1 MFLTKKHL
9 SRRTVLKGAG
19 VTLAL
24 PLLDAMIPAATAL
37 AQTAAAPKLR
47 AGFFYLPHGAIMWNT
62 THGAKMDHWMPS
74 GAGETFKLSPIL
86 EPLESYK
93 RYVTTFDHIENK
105 APRGNVH
112 AFMPATWL
120 SGVHPDEEA
129 TGASMAPTIDQLI
142 AEHIGQDTVL
152 PSLEVAAETTV
163 QSASCGS
170 GACYYSSTLAFRN
183 ATTPLPMEFNPRKVF
198 AQLFGAGDT
207 PEERAAIA
215 TRTGS
220 ILDMITGRTADLQ
233 KTLSAKDKVVLD
245 EYLESVRETERRAD
259 RAAER
264 DLSGID
270 LPDAPIGELPDFDEQ
285 VKLMFDLIALAY
297 QANVTRVATYYM
309 AGEGTNRTYT
319 HVGVPDAFH
328 PLSHHANRLDRIEK
342 LVKVQRYHVERFAAF
357 VDRLAKTPDGDGSLL
372 DHSLF
377 MYGGNMSNSD
387 RHNSYPLPVMLVGG
401 GCGTMRGGQ
410 HLSMPEFTTM
420 SNLHL
425 TVVNKAG
432 LGPKS
437 IGDSTG
443 EIAGV

>member
-9 SRRTVLKGAG
+9 SRRTVLKAAG
-19 VTLAL
+19 VSIGL

-37 AQTAAAPKLR
+37 AQTAAKPKLR

-74 GAGETFKLSPIL
+74 GAGATFKLSPIL

-93 RYVTTFDHIENK
+93 RYVTTFDRIEAK

-142 AEHIGQDTVL
+142 AGHIGQDTVL

-207 PEERAAIA
+207 PEERDAIA

-220 ILDMITGRTADLQ
+220 ILDMVTARTADLQ
-233 KTLSAKDKVVLD
+233 KTLNPRDKVVLD

-259 RAAER
+259 RAAQR
-264 DLSGID
+264 DLGAID
-270 LPDAPIGELPDFDEQ
+270 VPDAPIGELPDFDEQ

-297 QANVTRVATYYM
+297 QANITRVATYYM

-319 HVGVPDAFH
+319 HIGVPDAFH

-372 DHSLF
+372 DHSMFL
-377 MYGGNMSNSD
+377 YGGNMSNSD
-387 RHNSYPLPVMLVGG
+387 RHNSYPIPLMLVGG
-401 GCGTMRGGQ
+401 GAGTMRGGQ
-410 HLSMPEFTTM
+410 HMVMPEFTTV

-425 TVVNKAG
+425 TLVNKAG
-432 LGPKS
+432 LELKS